1 MLNNK
6 IMPHSRILR
15 AIMLLL
21 TFSVSLFSCKKD
33 EPSSIGEEE
42 ISEII
47 TDAYI
52 YAYPLILMK
61 ITEDVMT
68 NVPQPTYIGY
78 APINQ
83 FSHSHTMPDYNFTN
97 VVSPNVDTFY
107 STAWLDLE
115 EEPMVISVPDATLYK
130 PEGEEWR
137 YYLLQLMDA
146 WSNVFASPGV
156 RTTSASANNF
166 LITGPNWSGVVPGD
180 MIHYASPT
188 NMVWIPGRTMVKDQ
202 IDAETV
208 IAFQNAISIMP
219 LSAWPGA
226 YIPPIGEIN
235 DSIDTHTA
243 PKNQVANL
251 SVQKYFQML
260 CDLFQDN
267 PAAPYDSVM
276 VQNLAKVGIAPGGI
290 FDLSNFTESEQS
302 AIENGYANGKTE
314 LINSG
319 QTIQK
324 INSNGWGYILED
336 IGTYGDNYETRAFI
350 ALIGL
355 GANLP
360 DDAVYPTTA
369 IDNTNQPLNNNHEY
383 TLTFPAGQT
392 PPEQGFWSITLYND
406 QQFLVQNSINRY
418 AIGSYNNLQYS
429 NDGSLT
435 LYIQKNNP
443 GGEKESNWLP
453 TSEIENSPFNL
464 MMRIYW
470 PGESVLNNQWEIPAV
485 VRVN

>member
-1 MLNNK
+1 M
-6 IMPHSRILR
+6 IFSFS
-15 AIMLLL
+15 LL
-21 TFSVSLFSCKKD
+21 SCKKD
-33 EPSSIGEEE
+33 KTPSNGDEE

-68 NVPQPTYIGY
+68 NVPQSTHTGK

-83 FSHSHTMPDYNFTN
+83 FSHVHVMPDYTFTN

-107 STAWLDLE
+107 SIAWLDLDI
-115 EEPMVISVPDATLYK
+115 EPMVISVPDATLYK
-130 PEGEEWR
+130 PEGKDWR

-156 RTTSASANNF
+156 RTTSTGANNF

-188 NMVWIPGRTMVKDQ
+188 NMVWINGRTMVKDQ
-202 IDAETV
+202 NDALTV
-208 IAFQNAISIMP
+208 IAFQNAISLMP
-219 LSAWPGA
+219 LSAWPGP
-226 YIPPIGEIN
+226 YNPPDGEVN
-235 DSIDTHTA
+235 DSIDNLTP
-243 PKNQVANL
+243 PKDQVANL
-251 SVQKYFQML
+251 PVQKYFQML
-260 CDLFQDN
+260 CDLLPEN
-267 PAAPYDSVM
+267 PAASYDSVM
-276 VQNLAKVGIAPGGI
+276 VQKLVKVGITPGGI
-290 FDLSNFTESEQS
+290 FNLSNFSESEQS

-314 LINSG
+314 LENSSH
-319 QTIQK
+319 TIQK
-324 INSNGWGYILED
+324 INSNGWGYIIQD
-336 IGTYGDNYETRAFI
+336 IGTYGNNYETRAFI

-360 DDAVYPTTA
+360 EDAVYPVTS
-369 IDNTNQPLNNNHEY
+369 IDNASQPLNNENEY
-383 TLTFPAGQT
+383 TMTFPAGQT
-392 PPEQGFWSITLYND
+392 PPAQGFWSITMYND
-406 QQFLVQNSINRY
+406 QQFLVQNPINRY
-418 AIGSYNNLQYS
+418 AIGSYNNFQY
-429 NDGSLT
+429 NIDGSLT
-435 LYIQKNNP
+435 LYIQKDNP
-443 GGEKESNWLP
+443 GGVKESNWLP
-453 TSEIENSPFNL
+453 TSEIDNSSFNL